1 MVVDTDL
8 VIVMSTID
16 ETKDHMSE
24 GKYIKTCDAVKRIY
38 EKLKKPSIPLPSV
51 TRIQI
56 PAKWVYICSAFPII
70 CSIIKSVTK
79 K

>member
-8 VIVMSTID
+8 VIIMSTID

-38 EKLKKPSIPLPSV
+38 EKIKKPSIPLPSV

>member
-8 VIVMSTID
+8 VIIMSTID

>member
-8 VIVMSTID
+8 VLVMSTID

-24 GKYIKTCDAVKRIY
+24 GKYIETCDAVKRIY
-38 EKLKKPSIPLPSV
+38 EKLKKPSIPLPTV

-56 PAKWVYICSAFPII
+56 PVKWVYIWSTFPII
-70 CSIIKSVTK
+70 CSFIKSVTK